1 MLKIGVLVSGSG
13 TNLQAIIDAIKQNNI
28 IAEIVVVISDKK
40 NAFGLQR
47 AINENIPAIFISKK
61 QAGSIE
67 NFNTEIV
74 NTLKDHLVDL
84 VVLAGYLSILSHH
97 FISTYR
103 NRIINIHPS
112 LIPSFCGNG
121 FYGIKVHEAAIKQGV
136 KISGATVHFVDEGT
150 DTGAIILQK
159 AVEVLPLDT
168 AETLQQRILKLE
180 HELLPLAVKLF
191 CENRLQII
199 EIENTI
205 TKVLVIQNELL
216 SCRT

>member
-40 NAFGLQR
+40 NAFGLQK

-67 NFNTEIV
+67 NFNAEIV

-191 CENRLQII
+191 CENKLQII